1 MKLKTTILSI
11 LRGIDNRTKNCKP
24 LFAHRCILALAIP
37 FALLL
42 TGCEKK
48 LPVYTEEV
56 HITIPGMED
65 EVKLAFLSDLHIIT
79 LSDEIDESQKETV
92 AARVGWSSY
101 EGVSAKDQ
109 WPGWVDTLNLLEA
122 DYILFGGDM
131 VDVPTL
137 SNIEALKAEISRLNK
152 PYMYIRADHDQS
164 YSPYLVKDLTDE
176 KTLGY
181 QNSICEVEDVYIK
194 EFDDFIIVGW
204 NLSTSLITP
213 EGLDK
218 IKTAAATGKPLI
230 LLTHVP
236 IQPLSDES
244 LSEKSKEV
252 YQDRALIWGKNPN
265 LTFYFPTEDTPNG
278 LATGELLDMIYAEDS
293 PFVEVLCGHLHFSW
307 DGQLTEKVHQHV
319 FSAAFDRYMG
329 LITISGN

>member
-1 MKLKTTILSI
+1 M
-11 LRGIDNRTKNCKP
+11 
-24 LFAHRCILALAIP
+24 CILALAIP

-164 YSPYLVKDLTDE
+164 YSPYLIKDLNDE
-176 KTLGY
+176 KTLSY
-181 QNSICEVEDVYIK
+181 QEAVCEVKDVYIK

-213 EGLDK
+213 EGLNK

-252 YQDRALIWGKNPN
+252 YQDRALIWGRNPN

>member
-11 LRGIDNRTKNCKP
+11 LRGIDNRIKNCKP

-164 YSPYLVKDLTDE
+164 YSPYLIKDLNDE
-176 KTLGY
+176 KTLSY
-181 QNSICEVEDVYIK
+181 QEAVCEVKDVYIK

-213 EGLDK
+213 EGLNK

-244 LSEKSKEV
+244 LSERSKEV
-252 YQDRALIWGKNPN
+252 YQDRALIWGRNPN

>member
-1 MKLKTTILSI
+1 M
-11 LRGIDNRTKNCKP
+11 
-24 LFAHRCILALAIP
+24 CILALAIP

-164 YSPYLVKDLTDE
+164 YSPYLIKDLNDE
-176 KTLGY
+176 KTLSY
-181 QNSICEVEDVYIK
+181 QEAVCEVEDVYIK

-213 EGLDK
+213 EGLNK

-252 YQDRALIWGKNPN
+252 YQDRALIWGRNPN

>member
-11 LRGIDNRTKNCKP
+11 LRGIDNRIKKCKP
-24 LFAHRCILALAIP
+24 LFAHMCILALAIP

-164 YSPYLVKDLTDE
+164 YSPYLIKDLNDE
-176 KTLGY
+176 KTLSY
-181 QNSICEVEDVYIK
+181 QEAVCEVKDVYIK

-213 EGLDK
+213 EGLNK

-252 YQDRALIWGKNPN
+252 YQDRALIWGRNPN